1 MYRISKKPGKST
13 ITELSKCPRQ
23 DSNLYMETHTTTW
36 TLRVC
41 QFRHLGIDI
50 YNTIKYTESWQNYK
64 YFSPTNC
71 DQFKS
76 LLYFN

>member
-1 MYRISKKPGKST
+1 
-13 ITELSKCPRQ
+13 
-23 DSNLYMETHTTTW
+23 
-36 TLRVC
+36 
-41 QFRHLGIDI
+41 LGIDI
-50 YNTIKYTESWQNYK
+50 YNTIKYTESWKNYK